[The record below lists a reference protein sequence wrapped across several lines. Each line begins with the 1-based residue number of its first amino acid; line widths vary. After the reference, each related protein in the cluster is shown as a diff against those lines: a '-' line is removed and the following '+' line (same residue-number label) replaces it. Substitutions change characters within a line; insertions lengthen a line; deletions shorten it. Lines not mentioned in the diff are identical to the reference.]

1 MSSKLESK
9 KNNDKNKRGIVSF
22 LAYTAAAVLC
32 VFVAYSIISDN
43 IQINNYQQQL
53 DALNEQIQNVEE
65 SNAEISRY
73 LEDGANLDDYIENM
87 AREKLDYAKPDERIF
102 YIVPSAGE

>member
-1 MSSKLESK
+1 MSSRQESIKQDK
-9 KNNDKNKRGIVSF
+9 KPRRSIVSF

-43 IQINNYQQQL
+43 IRINDYQQQL
-53 DALNEQIQNVEE
+53 EALDEKLQEVEE
-65 SNAEISRY
+65 SNSEISRY

-102 YIVPSAGE
+102 YIVPSAG